1 MIIIHVISSNNN
13 NNNNKH
19 LKKAN
24 ICFGNFCFSAG
35 RTKDSNEKRQ
45 RNETFQTEA
54 TNAFHFKT

>member
-1 MIIIHVISSNNN
+1 MLSDLIILITIINIQ
-13 NNNNKH
+13 
-19 LKKAN
+19 KKAN
-24 ICFGNFCFSAG
+24 ICFGNFSFSAG